1 MKKSAFENSLL
12 DFHMSMSWDIDLL
25 VKIQLARRV
34 IKSLEEKRSIFEA
47 FVFSICANW
56 EILVEELMIDCLN
69 RDTSRYAEYTGFKL
83 PKNISRETCKAVV
96 IGIGY
101 IDFKSVGHLQ
111 NIARQILIPQCN
123 PFSKITAAQGKKI
136 DEFFIIRNYLAHY
149 SHAARRSLLRVYKDV
164 YGITRFVQPGVFLLG
179 QEKGAQMPRMGI
191 YINNFE
197 AAAHK
202 MEDFLGIKWE

>member
-1 MKKSAFENSLL
+1 MKKSSFENSLL
-12 DFHMSMSWDIDLL
+12 NFHMNMDWDIDLL
-25 VKIQLARRV
+25 VKIQWARRV
-34 IKSLEEKRSIFEA
+34 VKSLEEKRSIFEA

-101 IDFKSVGHLQ
+101 IDFKSVGHLKQ
-111 NIARQILIPQCN
+111 IARQILVPQCN
-123 PFSKITAAQGKKI
+123 PFSTITTTQGKKI
-136 DEFFIIRNYLAHY
+136 DEFFVIRNYLAHY
-149 SHAARRSLLRVYKDV
+149 SYVARRSLLRVYKDV
-164 YGITRFVQPGVFLLG
+164 YGITRFVEPGVFLLR
-179 QEKGAQMPRMGI
+179 QEKGAQIPRMGT
-191 YINNFE
+191 YINNFK